1 MHHRAT
7 RVMEFPRKALHYER
21 FLEKKFWE
29 VLLILPR
36 TQILEEF
43 FISWMVHNSGIIH
56 PTMRQR
62 NMWPVVH
69 KILAV
74 DMNRAQNTYRFWIN
88 SV

>member
-21 FLEKKFWE
+21 FLEQKFWE

-43 FISWMVHNSGIIH
+43 FISWMCTTQAESI
-56 PTMRQR
+56 TMRQR